1 MILIDSSVWL
11 SANRLLN
18 DVTDAVDPYDAA
30 VCGPIV
36 YEVLRGASSK
46 RYAALQD
53 LLYSAHLIDDPMPT
67 ERYDHAALIY
77 RTLRAQGVTIRSPFD
92 CVIAAVALSHD
103 VPLLHVDRDFDEIA
117 VVFPLRSHN
126 LLRGVKALPS

>member
-11 SANRLLN
+11 SAKRLLTN
-18 DVTDAVDPYDAA
+18 VTDVVDPYEAA

-36 YEVLRGASSK
+36 YEVLRGAGSK
-46 RYAALQD
+46 SYAALQD
-53 LLYSAHLIDDPMPT
+53 QLFSAHLIDDPMPT

-77 RTLRAQGVTIRSPFD
+77 RTLRDRGITIRSSFD

-103 VPLLHVDRDFDEIA
+103 VPLLHIDRDYDEIA
-117 VVFPLRSHN
+117 AVFPLRSHH
-126 LLRGVKALPS
+126 LLRERA